1 MSIQKAEP
9 KKLPIGVKSQF
20 QTIQEKARANGI
32 PSVTYH
38 NQQPAPVPVPAPT
51 PTPAPEPQVQTNTA
65 NVTALP
71 NTAPLTERKGRGPR
85 PAPVRR
91 YSVDLPVYVIDDII
105 DRAHKKR
112 ITRRQFVMQLLK
124 EGGIDI
130 KKVDLDAEADA
141 NV

>member
-1 MSIQKAEP
+1 MNIQKAEP

-20 QTIQEKARANGI
+20 QTVQEKARANGL
-32 PSVTYH
+32 PSLTYH
-38 NQQPAPVPVPAPT
+38 NQQPAPAPVPT
-51 PTPAPEPQVQTNTA
+51 PTPEAQVQSNTA
-65 NVTALP
+65 TVTALP
-71 NTAPLTERKGRGPR
+71 VTAPAPERKGRGPR

-91 YSVDLPVYVIDDII
+91 YSVDLPVYVIDDITE
-105 DRAHKKR
+105 RAHKKR
-112 ITRRQFVMQLLK
+112 ITKRQFVMQLLK

>member
-1 MSIQKAEP
+1 MTTPKAEP
-9 KKLPIGVKSQF
+9 KKLPLGVKERF

-38 NQQPAPVPVPAPT
+38 NQQPAPAPVLVPTPAPT
-51 PTPAPEPQVQTNTA
+51 PVPQVQTITG

-71 NTAPLTERKGRGPR
+71 DPAPPVERKGRGPR

-91 YSVDLPVYVIDDII
+91 YSVDLPVYVIEDII

-112 ITRRQFVMQLLK
+112 ITKRQFVMQLLK

>member
-32 PSVTYH
+32 PSMTYH
-38 NQQPAPVPVPAPT
+38 NQQPAPVPVS
-51 PTPAPEPQVQTNTA
+51 TPAPASVPQVQSITG

-71 NTAPLTERKGRGPR
+71 DPAPPVERKGRGPR

-112 ITRRQFVMQLLK
+112 ITKRQFVMQLLK

-130 KKVDLDAEADA
+130 KKVDLDAEAEA